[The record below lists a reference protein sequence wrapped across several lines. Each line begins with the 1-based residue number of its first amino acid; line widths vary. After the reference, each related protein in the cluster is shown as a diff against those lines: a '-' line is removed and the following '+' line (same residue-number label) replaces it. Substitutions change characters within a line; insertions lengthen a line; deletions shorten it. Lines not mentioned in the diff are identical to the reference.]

1 MIVLLL
7 WRSPKTT
14 CWCVYFFL
22 PWKIPSCLV
31 GSAVPGDLTSISAC
45 LAICSREM
53 FTSGAG
59 TSMACRLLCA
69 VWYLFSAA
77 SGLSPAVVCIRGWAC
92 HFSSSFTLLAILL
105 LQAGGSKFRME
116 SSWADRCQSLWEFEC
131 ITLALNGA
139 LCLFHLSISIDET
152 EEGGTEDLFK
162 HCEKWERVSSLH
174 VLCFSVGFFSAT
186 KQTAKGYAF
195 FAGFFDFRKLK
206 TTEFIWHRNLL

>member
-1 MIVLLL
+1 MIVPLL

-59 TSMACRLLCA
+59 TSMACRLLCS

-77 SGLSPAVVCIRGWAC
+77 SGLLFVFEGERVISA
-92 HFSSSFTLLAILL
+92 HLSLS
-105 LQAGGSKFRME
+105 LQSCYLRLGGSKFRME
-116 SSWADRCQSLWEFEC
+116 SSWADRCQSLWEFGC

-162 HCEKWERVSSLH
+162 HCEKWERDSSLH
-174 VLCFSVGFFSAT
+174 VLCFSVVFFLQPN
-186 KQTAKGYAF
+186 K
-195 FAGFFDFRKLK
+195 
-206 TTEFIWHRNLL
+206 